1 MVSSFDSPS
10 KSLQRA
16 AEGSDD
22 AMNDAAFISFDLSH
36 SEVFDL
42 RIGSG
47 VVEVGIWKA
56 SAIVSSEMEGP
67 PNLNDLKSILGGFD
81 CQIFYV

>member
-1 MVSSFDSPS
+1 MADF
-10 KSLQRA
+10 LQRA

-22 AMNDAAFISFDLSH
+22 AMNDTAFISFDLSH
-36 SEVFDL
+36 SEVFNADL

-81 CQIFYV
+81 CQIFDV